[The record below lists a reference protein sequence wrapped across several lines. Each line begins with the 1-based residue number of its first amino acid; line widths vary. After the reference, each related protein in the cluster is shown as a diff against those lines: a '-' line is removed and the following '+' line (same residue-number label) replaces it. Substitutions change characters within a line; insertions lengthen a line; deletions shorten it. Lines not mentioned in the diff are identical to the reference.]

1 MHPTSWEKNIP
12 HASHIYDILQTAKPP
27 VSFGGQCTNNI
38 ILIHCQSKDNRPRQ
52 SHQLNVNPIP
62 FERQFIVNPL
72 PIWCKS
78 CANLISIQCQ
88 YHINCQTDI
97 NQKPMGCQSS
107 LPGCQFIAYPLHN
120 WLRPLLQGSIQICQ
134 LCPHF
139 EGKYHFHF
147 LNHWVL
153 L

>member
-27 VSFGGQCTNNI
+27 VSLGGQCTNNI

-107 LPGCQFIAYPLHN
+107 SPGCQFIAYPMPNHRQSMPIQQIWCHSDDN
-120 WLRPLLQGSIQICQ
+120 PRPIWCQSYFNPMSI
-134 LCPHF
+134 
-139 EGKYHFHF
+139 
-147 LNHWVL
+147 
-153 L
+153 